1 MNFEKLKWLNKYI
14 YQINN
19 LTEKVDLFLVGGLIR
34 DIILGKTNPSDV
46 GDKLDLD
53 FATSWEPDPIW
64 EKLNKNK
71 TDDISIFR
79 TAKYGTM
86 TIIDKSNNDNKIE
99 ITPFRTES
107 SYSDGRHP
115 DEITWS
121 DDIYLD
127 SQRRD
132 FTMNCIYYTMIGI
145 GAERAE
151 KAKWVEKA
159 EKTERVNASLSE
171 KQLEKL
177 EKTGYI
183 YMSDIK
189 LLIIQSS
196 QIISDIYK
204 NGKFDVNKLYG
215 YIWVAEWVEKAKMAE
230 WVGLLIDLHK
240 GIQDIYSHKIRAVG
254 NPDSRF
260 FEDSLRIL
268 RGIRFASCQ
277 EGFDIESKTWR
288 SMKKLYFLV
297 RRLSKERIHEEIV
310 KTFKWPN
317 PFWYIVMMDELNLM
331 KYIFP
336 SVWHLKWLNQPVK
349 YHPMDVWHHTIM
361 VLRAW
366 QQLSDDYLVRL
377 GCLYHDVGKT
387 EQYYAQWF
395 LGKDDLEFVYG
406 SWLNHVN
413 SGAEFAED
421 DFARIGF
428 SNAEAET
435 IWRYVK
441 NHMKPW
447 EILMSKESN
456 QMPKLR
462 KMVAEKW
469 FEMCRNVVKICLAD
483 RRGQFNPIQ
492 TKELEQP
499 RELMTKLDI
508 LEKNEWQFTMK
519 NLAVNG
525 QVLMEELGLKPGPEL
540 GELIKKAYWYVLDD
554 LNRNDRSKLV
564 KYCEKLIKG

>member
-1 MNFEKLKWLNKYI
+1 MNFSKLRLLDKYI
-14 YQINN
+14 NQVNN
-19 LTEKVDLFLVGGLIR
+19 LTWRSDVFLVGGLIR
-34 DIILGKTNPSDV
+34 DIILWKTDPVSDEA
-46 GDKLDLD
+46 KLDLD
-53 FATSWEPDPIW
+53 FATSWSPDIIRDY
-64 EKLNKNK
+64 LNKTK
-71 TDDISIFR
+71 SEDISIFR

-86 TIIDKSNNDNKIE
+86 TIIDKLKNNNKIE

-107 SYSDGRHP
+107 TYSDGRHP
-115 DEITWS
+115 DEVVWS
-121 DDIYLD
+121 DDIYMD

-132 FTMNCIYYTMIGI
+132 FTMNCIYYTVVGV
-145 GAERAE
+145 GAEWAE
-151 KAKWVEKA
+151 KA
-159 EKTERVNASLSE
+159 ERVDASLSE

-177 EKTGYI
+177 TKNWYI
-183 YMSDIK
+183 YIEEIN
-189 LLIIQSS
+189 LLIVQSS

-204 NGKFDVNKLYG
+204 NGPFDYEKIAG
-215 YIWVAEWVEKAKMAE
+215 YIWVAEWAEKAKMAK
-230 WVGLLIDLHK
+230 WVGLLVDMHQW
-240 GIQDIYSHKIRAVG
+240 IQDIYSHKIRAVG

-268 RGIRFASCQ
+268 RGIRFAAGQ
-277 EGFDIESKTWR
+277 TGFDIESKTWR
-288 SMKKLYFLV
+288 SMKKLYFLI

-310 KTFKWPN
+310 KVFKWPN
-317 PFWYIVMMDELNLM
+317 PFWYIVMLDELNLM

-336 SVWHLKWLNQPVK
+336 SVWHLRWLNQPVK
-349 YHPMDVWHHTIM
+349 YHPMDVRHHTLM
-361 VLRAW
+361 VLRAG
-366 QQLSDDYLVRL
+366 QELSDDYLVRL

-421 DFARIGF
+421 DFVRIGF

-525 QVLMEELGLKPGPEL
+525 QVLMEELGIKPGPEL

-554 LNRNDRSKLV
+554 LNRNDRTKLI
-564 KYCEKLIKG
+564 KYCEKLIWNK